1 MKPIVIN
8 RNNYV
13 TIVFHSLVL
22 ARPLESELL
31 GVLGGFLPQMKTV
44 FNNIEAHMHTDY
56 LGTQETL
63 LGGHFRD
70 L

>member
-1 MKPIVIN
+1 MKTIVIN
-8 RNNYV
+8 RNHYV
-13 TIVFHSLVL
+13 KHVFHSSLL

-31 GVLGGFLPQMKTV
+31 GVLEGFLPQKKAV
-44 FNNIEAHMHTDY
+44 FNIIEAHMHTDY

-63 LGGHFRD
+63 LGGHFRG